1 MFHGDLRDKHKKST
15 CKRHGGGGK
24 EEGDVPMNS
33 FKLERIGSKI
43 ALEIDRM
50 GQNSEITRYSRQ
62 RPLQPRFTA

>member
-1 MFHGDLRDKHKKST
+1 
-15 CKRHGGGGK
+15 
-24 EEGDVPMNS
+24 MNS

-62 RPLQPRFTA
+62 KTVAATFHSIKKNKYEGFE